1 MSFWFKTQA
10 LSWITLVSHFSC
22 KSRFLFHK
30 TGCIPKAPLFP
41 FRGLLTFFLK
51 ARAASLAQPSWLPSN
66 PSSIP
71 SSTHPKPPAAT
82 GHLGNTAACRMV
94 QVTRS
99 RGKSFKA
106 LPLFLPSQK
115 CLWLCPFLS
124 SHAAPLFIQALS
136 SLASPQTILFYGF
149 PHPQLNSLNL
159 ILSPPLPRQQKKSV
173 ETLKRPKR
181 ELSIPNHSVSAI
193 SLRPS
198 LT

>member
-10 LSWITLVSHFSC
+10 LSWITFVSHFSC

-30 TGCIPKAPLFP
+30 TGCVPKAPLFP

-99 RGKSFKA
+99 GGRVSKLYLCSFHLKNVFGSAPFSPAMPLLSSFKPSLL
-106 LPLFLPSQK
+106 LPVPR
-115 CLWLCPFLS
+115 LS
-124 SHAAPLFIQALS
+124 SFMA
-136 SLASPQTILFYGF
+136 F
-149 PHPQLNSLNL
+149 PIHN
-159 ILSPPLPRQQKKSV
+159 
-173 ETLKRPKR
+173 
-181 ELSIPNHSVSAI
+181 
-193 SLRPS
+193 
-198 LT
+198 